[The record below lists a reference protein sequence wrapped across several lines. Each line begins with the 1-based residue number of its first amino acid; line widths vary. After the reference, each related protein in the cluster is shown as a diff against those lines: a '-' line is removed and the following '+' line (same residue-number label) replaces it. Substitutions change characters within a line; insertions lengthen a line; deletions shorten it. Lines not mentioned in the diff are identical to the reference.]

1 MSVAVALRPDFNA
14 TDLRRLAKASQD
26 AAQTR
31 RLLALA
37 EIYDGGVPGP
47 LRRGSAGLALRL
59 SATGC
64 CGSMRVVQMD

>member
-37 EIYDGGVPGP
+37 EIMTGVPGP
-47 LRRGSAGLALRL
+47 LRRGSAGLPLRL